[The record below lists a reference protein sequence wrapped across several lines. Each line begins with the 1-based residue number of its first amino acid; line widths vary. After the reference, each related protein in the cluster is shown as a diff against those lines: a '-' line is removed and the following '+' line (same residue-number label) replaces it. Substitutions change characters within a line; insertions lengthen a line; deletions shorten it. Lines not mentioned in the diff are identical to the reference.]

1 MMDYFNL
8 PKWIRKYKV
17 QLGTNEPV
25 DRKRLITVR
34 PCFYLRLASTS
45 CVLLCVILIK
55 KKGTILPVGLTLALT
70 KWWFI
75 PRSMSRY
82 IMNKRNCYIILH
94 ALRRGYRHYSCMLL
108 GNNLYFF
115 LLRRLLVMCCLIKYL
130 SAFRSPPLDI
140 GWWKN
145 L

>member
-1 MMDYFNL
+1 MGLYWGVGSIYVMMDYFNL

-55 KKGTILPVGLTLALT
+55 KKRNYPTCRFDLGFDQVMIHSKIVVSVYNEYKELLYHP
-70 KWWFI
+70 
-75 PRSMSRY
+75 SR
-82 IMNKRNCYIILH
+82 
-94 ALRRGYRHYSCMLL
+94 A
-108 GNNLYFF
+108 
-115 LLRRLLVMCCLIKYL
+115 
-130 SAFRSPPLDI
+130 
-140 GWWKN
+140 
-145 L
+145 

>member
-1 MMDYFNL
+1 MGLYWGVGSIYVMMDYFNL

-45 CVLLCVILIK
+45 CGLLCVILIK

-70 KWWFI
+70 K
-75 PRSMSRY
+75 
-82 IMNKRNCYIILH
+82 
-94 ALRRGYRHYSCMLL
+94 
-108 GNNLYFF
+108 
-115 LLRRLLVMCCLIKYL
+115 
-130 SAFRSPPLDI
+130 
-140 GWWKN
+140 
-145 L
+145 